1 LFAASV
7 AGLLYF
13 SEGLP
18 FGIVNDLLP
27 VYLRVHHV
35 ELTTIGFLST
45 VASAWTLKVFW
56 SPLIDSFGTY
66 RRWIA
71 TAVLAM
77 AICMATMAAMPEMG
91 SRASGVG
98 SRSQAI
104 LPAHIEDARAS
115 SPTPDPRLPTPA
127 PALFWVIITIFAI
140 ASATQDLAV
149 DAFTIRATPPELV
162 GPVNS
167 IRVAAYRAALIVGG
181 GGLVALSGVIG
192 WRGSFAAAAV
202 IAGIVLVVAL
212 RLPDDRGARDQRKSI
227 AELFRGLGHW
237 LARPRAGVLL
247 AIVLLYRLGELAIY
261 AMIKPYWVDR
271 GYSPAEIGT
280 ITAVIG
286 VIVSILG
293 AIAGGAIV
301 ARIGL
306 YRAMLWL
313 GAAQILS
320 NLAYAIVATT
330 HAGRW
335 AIYAA
340 AIVEN
345 IGYGLGTGAF
355 LAFLMAIC
363 DRERAA
369 TEYAM
374 LTAAFGLTRVVIGTP
389 SGWIAQNAGYPAY
402 FWLTVVLGIPGLL
415 LVPFVREQLAAKQA
429 VVSS

>member
-1 LFAASV
+1 LNERPQTRFYAASI
-7 AGLLYF
+7 AALLYF

-18 FGIVNDLLP
+18 FGIVSDLMP

-35 ELTTIGFLST
+35 ELTQIGFLST
-45 VASAWTLKVFW
+45 IASAWTLKVFW
-56 SPLIDSFGTY
+56 SPLIDAFGTY

-71 TAVLAM
+71 IAVLAM
-77 AICMATMAAMPEMG
+77 AICMATLAAMPEVAG
-91 SRASGVG
+91 PTFWT
-98 SRSQAI
+98 I
-104 LPAHIEDARAS
+104 L
-115 SPTPDPRLPTPA
+115 
-127 PALFWVIITIFAI
+127 TIFAI

-149 DAFTIRATPPELV
+149 DAFTIRATPKEFV

-167 IRVAAYRAALIVGG
+167 IRVAAYRTALIVGG
-181 GGLVALSGVIG
+181 GGLVAASGVIG
-192 WRGSFAAAAV
+192 WRGSFAASGV
-202 IAGIVLVVAL
+202 IAIIVLIIAL
-212 RLPDDRGARDQRKSI
+212 RLPDDRGDAVERKSI
-227 AELFRGLGHW
+227 TDLFRGLGEW
-237 LARPRAGVLL
+237 LRRPRASVLL

-286 VIVSILG
+286 VIISILG

-320 NLAYAIVATT
+320 NLGYAIVATT

-389 SGWIAQNAGYPAY
+389 SGWIAQNHGYAAY
-402 FWLTVVLGIPGLL
+402 FWLTVLLGIPGLL
-415 LVPFVREQLAAKQA
+415 LVPFAKERID

>member
-1 LFAASV
+1 LATDRQPSRLFAASV

-77 AICMATMAAMPEMG
+77 AICMAAMAT
-91 SRASGVG
+91 
-98 SRSQAI
+98 
-104 LPAHIEDARAS
+104 LPAAIGV
-115 SPTPDPRLPTPA
+115 P
-127 PALFWVIITIFAI
+127 FWTIITIFAI

-149 DAFTIRATPPELV
+149 DAFTIRATPPEFI

-192 WRGSFAAAAV
+192 WRGSFASAAV
-202 IAGIVLVVAL
+202 IAGIVFVVAQ
-212 RLPDDRGARDQRKSI
+212 RLPDDRGSRDERKSI
-227 AELFRGLGHW
+227 VELFRGLGHW
-237 LARPRAGVLL
+237 LARPRAGILL

-320 NLAYAIVATT
+320 NLGYAIVATT

-415 LVPFVREQLAAKQA
+415 LVPFVRDQLAAKQP

>member
-1 LFAASV
+1 LYASV
-7 AGLLYF
+7 AALLYF

-18 FGIVNDLLP
+18 FGIVNDLMP
-27 VYLRVHHV
+27 VYLRVHGV
-35 ELTTIGFLST
+35 DLTTIGFLST

-56 SPLIDSFGTY
+56 SPLIDAFGTY

-77 AICMATMAAMPEMG
+77 AICMGVLVAMQVT
-91 SRASGVG
+91 SGT
-98 SRSQAI
+98 A
-104 LPAHIEDARAS
+104 
-115 SPTPDPRLPTPA
+115 
-127 PALFWVIITIFAI
+127 FWTIITMFAI

-149 DAFTIRATPPELV
+149 DAFTIRATPTEFV

-167 IRVAAYRAALIVGG
+167 IRVAAYRTALIVGG

-192 WRGSFAAAAV
+192 WRGSFATSGIIALIVFV
-202 IAGIVLVVAL
+202 IAL
-212 RLPDDRGARDQRKSI
+212 RLPEDRGAGAERKSI
-227 AELFRGLGHW
+227 VDLFRGLGEW
-237 LARPRAGVLL
+237 LRRPRAGVLL

-261 AMIKPYWVDR
+261 TMIKPYWVDR

-320 NLAYAIVATT
+320 NLGYAIVATT

-374 LTAAFGLTRVVIGTP
+374 LTAAFGLTRVLIGTP
-389 SGWIAQNAGYPAY
+389 SGWITQNYGYPFY
-402 FWLTVVLGIPGLL
+402 FWLTVFLGIPGLV
-415 LVPFVREQLAAKQA
+415 LVPFVKERLRETG
-429 VVSS
+429 